1 MFKNSQSEGEI
12 AVGVVAA
19 LAAGQTGKACL
30 NNACVGP
37 KGETPLGVS

>member
-1 MFKNSQSEGEI
+1 MSDSQSEGEA

-30 NNACVGP
+30 NSACAGP
-37 KGETPLGVS
+37 KGETLQGVS